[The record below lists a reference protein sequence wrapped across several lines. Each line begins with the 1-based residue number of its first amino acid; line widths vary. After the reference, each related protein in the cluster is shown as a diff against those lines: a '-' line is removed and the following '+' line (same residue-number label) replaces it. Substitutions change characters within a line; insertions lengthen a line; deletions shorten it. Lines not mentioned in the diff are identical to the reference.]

1 MPLVVSARPRR
12 QNRSQPAAFTGSPA
26 IHAGRI
32 LHHVPTD
39 ADAIANRIDVGRAE
53 MSRDLKGNLSCT
65 VAESRHR
72 SAIFAARIG
81 KPLVSGLFFLALAAH
96 PAVAQPPPTFAGCQN
111 DVQGANDVPGQKD
124 LTRFCV
130 AGGNGTFELFT
141 QWNWDLV
148 LTL

>member
-53 MSRDLKGNLSCT
+53 MSRELKGNLSCT
-65 VAESRHR
+65 VAGSRHHA
-72 SAIFAARIG
+72 AIFAARTV
-81 KPLVSGLFFLALAAH
+81 KALAAGLLRFALAAP
-96 PAVAQPPPTFAGCQN
+96 PAAAQTPP
-111 DVQGANDVPGQKD
+111 
-124 LTRFCV
+124 
-130 AGGNGTFELFT
+130 
-141 QWNWDLV
+141 
-148 LTL
+148 